1 MNANGIQTTIDRPP
15 KDTTLAIAQ
24 LWQKV
29 SALMGLINALQ
40 LQTATPAKASGAA
53 KVLQQGVAAGG
64 YEPLI
69 TPKSIGYL
77 KYNGSGWMFVNQQY
91 DQVGEMTVLIL
102 QGLDAAP
109 AKIAGKMIIY
119 WLLASPGIIY
129 ALFDDGTTNG
139 KDYIIFDGTAGDINA

>member
-15 KDTTLAIAQ
+15 KDVPTAVVQ

-53 KVLQQGVAAGG
+53 KALQQGVAAGG

-77 KYNGSGWMFVNQQY
+77 KYNGSGWMFVNQLY
-91 DQVGEMTVLIL
+91 DQVGEMSVLIL
-102 QGLDAAP
+102 QGLDAPP
-109 AKIAGKMIIY
+109 AKETGKLIVY
-119 WLLASPGIIY
+119 WLLAQPGVLY
-129 ALFDDGTTNG
+129 GLFDDGTVSGAT
-139 KDYIIFDGTAGDINA
+139 YTIFDGTGSST

>member
-1 MNANGIQTTIDRPP
+1 MNTPVTQDRPP
-15 KDTTLAIAQ
+15 QDLKLAISQ

-53 KVLQQGVAAGG
+53 KALQQGVAAGG

-91 DQVGEMTVLIL
+91 DQVGEMTVLDFT
-102 QGLDAAP
+102 GFGCSTS
-109 AKIAGKMIIY
+109 KG
-119 WLLASPGIIY
+119 
-129 ALFDDGTTNG
+129 NR
-139 KDYIIFDGTAGDINA
+139 